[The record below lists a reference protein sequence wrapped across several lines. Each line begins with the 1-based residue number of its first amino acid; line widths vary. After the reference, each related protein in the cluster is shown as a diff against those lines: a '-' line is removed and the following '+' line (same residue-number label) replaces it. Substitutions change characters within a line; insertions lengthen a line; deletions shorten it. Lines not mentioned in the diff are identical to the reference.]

1 MKFVTQESTC
11 GRPISDKPQKN
22 QNSRSQMYGK
32 IGGLKNFANFTGK
45 YLCWSLFSIQLQA
58 WGPAK
63 NTFICRTPPVAV
75 SEGCFFEVVIII
87 DTIKPASQCSPED
100 K

>member
-11 GRPISDKPQKN
+11 GPPISDKAQKN

-45 YLCWSLFSIQLQA
+45 HLCWSLFSIQLQA
-58 WGPAK
+58 
-63 NTFICRTPPVAV
+63 
-75 SEGCFFEVVIII
+75 
-87 DTIKPASQCSPED
+87 
-100 K
+100 